1 MARGWKATSVGVMP
15 CIIGALLIAVPAS
28 RAAAE
33 ESPALTIDN
42 MHDKSVVH
50 SGFVVGTASEAS
62 GAVRVQVSLDGGP
75 FRDATGVRTARRR
88 RRSLAGVANWRF
100 QLPFG
105 TATWRDSSAHTVAAR
120 TLDAD
125 GGVVASSDTLS
136 VRKGDNRD
144 VDGDGFEDVVVAD
157 PGFDHD
163 RGRIY
168 VFYSQGKGGI
178 PSTANANNPHDT
190 NVKIIEGLA
199 HAGPQRFGAA
209 IAMGDVDGD
218 GHADVVVGAPA
229 HAFDLNQ
236 PNTGSI
242 YVFYPAPSENATTR
256 GGWEISANSADGTS
270 TQVLGDYSGA
280 MLAFGTSVATG
291 DLNGD
296 GIADV
301 VAGAPGTD
309 ATPDGEVGT
318 VYMFFAH
325 HDDGIQ
331 GLEPPTVFGADNR
344 IESDSRTSR
353 FGVTVAAG
361 DVNGDGFA
369 DVAVGETRILLP
381 GVDDSSLR
389 ERGQVYVF
397 KAATDGTGIAAVS
410 PTEADT
416 KIAGEDG
423 IGPTAFGAS
432 LAMADLNG
440 DGFDDVV
447 AGAPELSDFRTGDN
461 GHKRGKV
468 YAHYANGDGTGISS
482 DLINDGVRGDTSHRK
497 AVGGQQGTDS
507 DQLFASSV
515 AVGDVNG
522 DGTQD
527 VIVGAPASRD
537 GAGRVYTFLSIAG
550 VGMNPAI
557 NVPGKA
563 DVIIAG
569 TGALELGRAVAAAD
583 AAVGDGILD
592 IVAGAVSPADLKGQV
607 LMFTG
612 SSDLLPGRNLGGS
625 LPEVS
630 LAAAS
635 VTLTGAAGAN
645 GARGGFGSTIL

>member
-1 MARGWKATSVGVMP
+1 MERGWKTTRVGMMP
-15 CIIGALLIAVPAS
+15 CIIGALLTAAPGS

-33 ESPALTIDN
+33 EPPALTIDN
-42 MHDKSVVH
+42 MQDKSVVH

-62 GAVRVQVSLDGGP
+62 GAVKVQVSLDGGA
-75 FRDATGVRTARRR
+75 FLDAT
-88 RRSLAGVANWRF
+88 GVANWRF
-100 QLPFG
+100 PLPFG
-105 TATWRDSSAHTVAAR
+105 TATWRDRSAHSVAAR

-125 GGVVASSDTLS
+125 GHVVAGSATMS

-144 VDGDGFEDVVVAD
+144 VDGDGFEEVVVGD

-168 VFYSQGKGGI
+168 VFYSQGRDGI
-178 PSTANANNPHDT
+178 RSTAHANNPRDT
-190 NVKIIEGLA
+190 KVKIIEGLF

-209 IAMGDVDGD
+209 VAMGDVSGD

-229 HAFDLNQ
+229 HAFDRNQ

-242 YVFYPAPSENATTR
+242 YVFYPAADENATTV
-256 GGWEISANSADGTS
+256 GGWDISANSADGTS
-270 TQVLGDYSGA
+270 TQILGDYSGA

-301 VAGAPGTD
+301 IAGAPGTD

-344 IESDSRTSR
+344 IESESRTSR

-397 KAATDGTGIAAVS
+397 HAATDGTGIGATS

-416 KIAGEDG
+416 RIAGEDG

-432 LAMADLNG
+432 LAMSDLNG
-440 DGFDDVV
+440 DGFDDVI

-461 GHKRGKV
+461 GHPRGKV
-468 YAHYANGDGTGISS
+468 YVHYANADGTGISS

-497 AVGGQQGTDS
+497 AVGGQQGTNS
-507 DQLFASSV
+507 DQRFAVSI

-522 DGTQD
+522 DGAPD
-527 VIVGAPASRD
+527 VIVGAPASLD
-537 GAGRVYTFLSIAG
+537 GAGRVYTFLSITG

-557 NVPGKA
+557 NVPSKA
-563 DVIIAG
+563 DMIIAG
-569 TGALELGRAVAAAD
+569 TGGLELGRAVDAAD
-583 AAVGDGILD
+583 ATGGDGILD
-592 IVAGAVSPADLKGQV
+592 IVAGAVSPTRLKGEV

-612 SSDLLPGRNLGGS
+612 SSDLHPGRGVGDN
-625 LPEVS
+625 LPEVN
-630 LAAAS
+630 LAQAS
-635 VTLTGAAGAN
+635 VTLTGAAGRN
-645 GARGGFGSTIL
+645 GARGGFGSTIR

>member
-1 MARGWKATSVGVMP
+1 MMP
-15 CIIGALLIAVPAS
+15 CIIGALLATVAGG
-28 RAAAE
+28 RAAAQE
-33 ESPALTIDN
+33 PLALTIDN
-42 MHDKSVVH
+42 MHEKSVVH
-50 SGFVVGTASEAS
+50 SGFVVGTASEAT
-62 GAVRVQVSLDGGP
+62 GAVRVQVSLDGGA
-75 FRDATGVRTARRR
+75 FLDATG
-88 RRSLAGVANWRF
+88 LASWKF
-100 QLPFG
+100 ELPFG
-105 TATWRDSSAHTVAAR
+105 TATWRDGSAHTVAAR
-120 TLDAD
+120 ALDAD
-125 GGVVASSDTLS
+125 GNVVAGSATIS

-144 VDGDGFEDVVVAD
+144 VDGDGFEEVVVGD

-168 VFYSQGKGGI
+168 VFYSQGNGGI
-178 PSTANANNPHDT
+178 PSTADANNPDDT
-190 NVKIIEGLA
+190 NVKIIEGLEG
-199 HAGPQRFGAA
+199 AGPQRFGAA
-209 IAMGDVDGD
+209 IAMGDVNGD

-229 HAFDLNQ
+229 HAYDPSQ
-236 PNTGSI
+236 PNTGRI
-242 YVFYPAPSENATTR
+242 YVFYPAADENATTR
-256 GGWEISANSADGTS
+256 GGWDIAANSADGTP
-270 TQVLGDYSGA
+270 TGILGDYSGA

-301 VAGAPGTD
+301 IAGAPGSD
-309 ATPDGEVGT
+309 ATPDIEVGT

-325 HDDGIQ
+325 HDDEIQ
-331 GLEPPTVFGADNR
+331 GLKPPTVFGADNK
-344 IESDSRTSR
+344 IQSDSRTSR

-369 DVAVGETRILLP
+369 DVAVGETRIALP
-381 GVDDSSLR
+381 GVDDPSLR

-397 KAATDGTGIAAVS
+397 HAATDGTGIAAAS

-440 DGFDDVV
+440 DGFDDLV

-468 YAHYANGDGTGISS
+468 YAHYAKSDGTGIGS

-497 AVGGQQGTDS
+497 AVGGQQGTGS
-507 DQLFASSV
+507 DQLFAFSV

-527 VIVGAPASRD
+527 VIVGAPASLN
-537 GAGRVYTFLSIAG
+537 GAGRVYTLLSIAG
-550 VGMNPAI
+550 VGINPAI
-557 NVPGKA
+557 NVPSKA
-563 DVIIAG
+563 DTIIAG

-592 IVAGAVSPADLKGQV
+592 VVAGVVSSPGLEGQV

-612 SSDLLPGRNLGGS
+612 SSDLHPGRGVSGN

-630 LAAAS
+630 LTEAS
-635 VTLTGAAGAN
+635 VTLTGAAGDD
-645 GARGGFGSTIL
+645 GALGGFGSTIQ